1 MGHEHMAT
9 AMINSSADS
18 VLAGFLRRY
27 KTRALGAVVAR
38 QGWCVHPVILRP
50 CEAQTLIRARYF

>member
-1 MGHEHMAT
+1 MGDERRAK

-18 VLAGFLRRY
+18 VLAGLLRQCDS
-27 KTRALGAVVAR
+27 ALGAVGAI
-38 QGWCVHPVILRP
+38 QEWHVHSGFLRP